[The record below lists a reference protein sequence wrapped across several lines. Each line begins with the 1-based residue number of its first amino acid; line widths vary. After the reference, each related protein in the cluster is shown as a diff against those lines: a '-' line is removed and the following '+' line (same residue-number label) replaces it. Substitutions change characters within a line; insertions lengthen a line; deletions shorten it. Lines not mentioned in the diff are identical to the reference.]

1 MHRAMFV
8 FSVFAVWFLVL
19 FASMNGCSDAPQDE
33 TMMRPGDDRD
43 DDPATGVSY
52 AASDQVPP
60 CDDDDP
66 PDDGSPAE
74 DGGAA
79 PVPTAEECNGLDDD
93 GDGQVDEIFLCPLGS
108 MGNVCITSCNTAGN
122 LICTAPLCSWG
133 FCEPFP
139 EDCANTIDDDCNGFV
154 DCADLMCDGV
164 SACAPSPP
172 DPPPAEDGTTVQF
185 VYTGPVTPGTIHLDA
200 WWQGPNNVSQ
210 SWGTVAEC
218 VDMQE
223 GDGIL
228 DCSFTLPSGTSP
240 FEFQI
245 VLPDGRFWGDLSCSP
260 QGGCGATVG
269 TLSVNGPNGN
279 LAVSLVANNPNNQP
293 YFNGHIETIP

>member
-8 FSVFAVWFLVL
+8 FSVFAVWFLVFL
-19 FASMNGCSDAPQDE
+19 AAMSGCGQAPQEE
-33 TMMRPGDDRD
+33 TTMRPGDNLE

-60 CDDDDP
+60 CDDSP
-66 PDDGSPAE
+66 PEE
-74 DGGAA
+74 DTSSGGGGAP
-79 PVPTAEECNGLDDD
+79 PVSTPEACNGIDDD
-93 GDGQVDEIFLCPLGS
+93 GNGQVDEIFLCPLGS
-108 MGNVCITSCNTAGN
+108 MGDICITSCNTAGN

-154 DCADLMCDGV
+154 DCADPVCVGV

-172 DPPPAEDGTTVQF
+172 DPPGVDGAVVQF
-185 VYTGPVTPGTIHLDA
+185 VYTGPVAPGMIHLEA
-200 WWQGPNNVSQ
+200 WWQSPNAAAQ
-210 SWGTVAEC
+210 PWGTVAGC
-218 VDMQE
+218 VDGQA
-223 GDGIL
+223 GDGVL
-228 DCSFTLPSGTSP
+228 DCSFVLPPGTSP

-245 VLPDGRFWGDLSCSP
+245 VLPDGRFWGDLSCSL

-279 LAVSLVANNPNNQP
+279 LAVSMVANNPNNQP